1 MRRTA
6 FLFLFSLITMGMAA
20 AAPGAAAVEIRV
32 ISGGAAKAFVQPLAE
47 SFKSQSGHA
56 VLLDFQPMGTLLKS
70 LAGGQSVDMVI
81 VTGEVLEQLE
91 GEGRFPKGIG
101 RPLARVGVGVAVNER
116 APDPDISSAEAFRRT
131 LLAARSV
138 VYIDPTIGTSGKHV
152 AQVLERLGIAEQ
164 MKSKTTL
171 LKGGYVVEPVG
182 RGEIE
187 LGIHQ
192 ISEMLPVKGIRV
204 VGPLP
209 AELQKYTTYVAVP
222 TGGSGADSGKSAATE
237 AFIRHLTGQAARS
250 RLAAA
255 GYSTPE

>member
-1 MRRTA
+1 MRRTLA
-6 FLFLFSLITMGMAA
+6 ILIALLLTPPLHAA
-20 AAPGAAAVEIRV
+20 EIRV
-32 ISGGAAKAFVQPLAE
+32 ISGGAAKAFVQPLTE
-47 SFKSQSGHA
+47 SFNADSGHT
-56 VLLDFQPMGTLLKS
+56 VVLDFQPMGPLVKA
-70 LAGGQSVDMVI
+70 LADGQAVDMVI
-81 VTGEVLEQLE
+81 VTSEVLEGLE
-91 GEGRFPKGIG
+91 REGRLPKGAG
-101 RPLARVGVGVAVNER
+101 RPLARVGVGVAVNEH
-116 APDPDISSAEAFRRT
+116 APNPDISSADAFRRT

-152 AQVLERLGIAEQ
+152 AEVLARLGIAEQ

-192 ISEMLPVKGIRV
+192 ISEMLPVKGVRV

-222 TGGSGADSGKSAATE
+222 VPGSGQGAAVD
-237 AFIRHLTGQAARS
+237 AFIRHLTGPSARA

-255 GYSTPE
+255 GYSFPE

>member
-1 MRRTA
+1 MRRA
-6 FLFLFSLITMGMAA
+6 AYLLVPLVLAAVPPIAA
-20 AAPGAAAVEIRV
+20 AAEIRV
-32 ISGGAAKAFVQPLAE
+32 ISGGAAKSFVQPLAE
-47 SFKSQSGHA
+47 SFRGESGTS
-56 VLLDFQPMGTLLKS
+56 VLIDWQPMGTLVKS
-70 LAGGQSVDMVI
+70 LASGQAVDMVI
-81 VTGEVLEQLE
+81 VTSEVLEQLE
-91 GEGRFPKGIG
+91 RAGKLPKGAG

-116 APDPDISSAEAFRRT
+116 APDPDISSADAFRRT

-192 ISEMLPVKGIRV
+192 ISEMLPVKGVRV

-209 AELQKYTTYVAVP
+209 AELQKYTTYIAVP
-222 TGGSGADSGKSAATE
+222 IAGSGQAAAVE
-237 AFIRHLTGQAARS
+237 AFIRHLTGQAARAG
-250 RLAAA
+250 LAAA
-255 GYSTPE
+255 GYSAPE